1 MPRSLTHA
9 VFTVFAV
16 LTCAL
21 PAAAEPLKVRGEAEI
36 MSATVRYSGAE
47 AQTAAGATT
56 VAFRIRK
63 AASLV
68 CGGESPLVRSSPRFL
83 TCRQAVIDRAL
94 RGLDAPLIA
103 NALGRTSA
111 TIAAR

>member
-1 MPRSLTHA
+1 MSRSLTPA

-21 PAAAEPLKVRGEAEI
+21 PAVAEPLKVQGEAER
-36 MSATVRYSGAE
+36 MSTTVHYSGAE
-47 AQTAAGATT
+47 VQTAAGATT
-56 VAFRIRK
+56 IAFRIRK

-68 CGGESPLVRSSPRFL
+68 CGGESPLVRTSPRFL
-83 TCRQAVIDRAL
+83 TCRQAAMDRAL
-94 RGLDAPLIA
+94 RGLDAPLVT

-111 TIAAR
+111 TVAAR